1 MKNLCLYATK
11 HTISPIVK
19 VQLLIE
25 CVFLTL
31 IIIIKR
37 KIFLIK
43 TIPKSYSKQYNNSYD
58 INEKNLQQKAR
69 RLSTWPFKNY
79 Y

>member
-1 MKNLCLYATK
+1 MFICYKTYYITNCKSTV
-11 HTISPIVK
+11 TNRMRISHPYY
-19 VQLLIE
+19 
-25 CVFLTL
+25 
-31 IIIIKR
+31 IIKR